1 MSGMK
6 KETSITDKT
15 KATNYEPL
23 LCGVFLNE
31 LAAKHKVDVNKI
43 IIGMQYGDIQVWR
56 YDPGAYEIWKT
67 LETIPL
73 NAT

>member
-1 MSGMK
+1 MK

-15 KATNYEPL
+15 KAINYEPL
-23 LCGVFLNE
+23 LCGVFLKE
-31 LAAKHKVDVNKI
+31 LATKHKVDINKLVV
-43 IIGMQYGDIQVWR
+43 GMQYGDIQVWK

-67 LETIPL
+67 LEIISL